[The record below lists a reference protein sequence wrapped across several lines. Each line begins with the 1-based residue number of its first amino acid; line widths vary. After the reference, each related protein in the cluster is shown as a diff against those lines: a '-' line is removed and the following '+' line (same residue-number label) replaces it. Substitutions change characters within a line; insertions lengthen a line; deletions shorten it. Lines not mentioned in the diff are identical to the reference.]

1 MGYQAVSTR
10 RVSRGILRGGDL
22 TGLVLG
28 HIRFSEPD
36 LPAAFVNIKNPPGKI
51 PVAAGQDS
59 LEDYCL
65 EAV

>member
-1 MGYQAVSTR
+1 MFIKIIFAAPPGPPP
-10 RVSRGILRGGDL
+10 
-22 TGLVLG
+22 G
-28 HIRFSEPD
+28 HIRFSEPG